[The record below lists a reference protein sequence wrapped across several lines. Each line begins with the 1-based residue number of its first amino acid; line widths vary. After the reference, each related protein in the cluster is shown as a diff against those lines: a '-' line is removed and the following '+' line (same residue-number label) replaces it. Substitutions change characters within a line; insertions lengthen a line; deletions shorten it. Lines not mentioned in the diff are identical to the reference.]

1 MAGVA
6 DGSTFDETCMLQS
19 CLYQGEVWHRR
30 RGAVEHRF
38 RYRLWMAYLDLEELP
53 ELVGQ
58 GRLLSDRKFSSAAF
72 LRGDHVGDSA
82 EPLAE
87 TVRNLVEQETG
98 RRPAGPIRLL
108 TLLRQWGYYF
118 SPLNLFYCF
127 DAAGTGVE
135 SVVAEVSNTPWRE
148 RHCYVLWEGNRQP
161 GPTPARAAEEA
172 GSAGSH
178 AGNGGVVASAADSG
192 VSVAAY
198 VHPKAFHVSPFM
210 GMEAEYRW
218 QLSVPG
224 PRLNVSI
231 ASVVQGEELFQAGM
245 SLRAHPLDR
254 QNLRRMM
261 LANPAMS
268 ATVMAAIYFQAARL
282 WIKRAPFFPHPN
294 QAAPASG

>member
-1 MAGVA
+1 
-6 DGSTFDETCMLQS
+6 MLQS

-58 GRLLSDRKFSSAAF
+58 GRLLSDREFSSAAF

-87 TVRNLVEQETG
+87 TVRNLVDRETG
-98 RRPAGPIRLL
+98 RRPRGPIRLL

-127 DAAGTGVE
+127 DTAGAAVE
-135 SVVAEVSNTPWRE
+135 CVVAEVSNTPWRE
-148 RHCYVLWEGNRQP
+148 RHCYVLWEGNR
-161 GPTPARAAEEA
+161 AAEPVLA
-172 GSAGSH
+172 GEGEPGIGANLRGETG
-178 AGNGGVVASAADSG
+178 AVGAPVADSG

-198 VHPKAFHVSPFM
+198 AHPKAFHVSPFM

-218 QLSVPG
+218 RLSVPG

-231 ASVVQGEELFQAGM
+231 ASFAQGEELFQAGM

-254 QNLRRMM
+254 QNLRR
-261 LANPAMS
+261 LKLVNPVMS

-282 WIKRAPFFPHPN
+282 WIKRAPFFAHPN
-294 QAAPASG
+294 HAAPTSR